1 VWQKSSKPVEILQ
14 TQLATKSTEQN
25 DYRADLREILP
36 ALYCETHKWCVVD
49 ILKNQLATEFTA
61 SNDYRADIRE
71 VLPVVHRDTVEILHN
86 RENPKKP
93 ACYRIYCAK

>member
-1 VWQKSSKPVEILQ
+1 V
-14 TQLATKSTEQN
+14 QN
-25 DYRADLREILP
+25 DYRADLREILT
-36 ALYCETHKWCVVD
+36 ALYCETQKWCVRD

-61 SNDYRADIRE
+61 SNDYKADNRE
-71 VLPVVHRDTVEILHN
+71 ILPVVHRDTQRWCVVEILHN